1 MAFYRVTAQSLELRD
16 GPSSGRSALK
26 KWSSGVVSAL
36 AMCLVMATWPKAQQ
50 CSSGPNV
57 CRETAPGGA
66 LLHNPNSKGNRV
78 WTTGCGPNTM
88 KPGLD
93 PICHQISSCPAAGGF
108 GKFLQAV
115 TFDCKMKHFDGYFG
129 LDGMTFGILDWT
141 SNNLPPVLKA
151 YQQRN
156 RDEFDKIFGK
166 LSMPMK
172 DGCLDAK
179 WACDNNKKGNLMCD
193 ASFHDAFA
201 TAIKTADFQKAEV
214 DFALTQYE
222 NRLKRFAD
230 LALKTEYGNTAIA
243 VLANNLLDTAACKP
257 ATWKKVCAGQ
267 VDETKMVD
275 CMLDQYAKN
284 RCRGGTKESSED
296 RVKAIKAVFAG
307 APPSENIHPTAD
319 DVISCSNS
327 WGTASK

>member
-1 MAFYRVTAQSLELRD
+1 MTREIVRRGFR
-16 GPSSGRSALK
+16 
-26 KWSSGVVSAL
+26 KWLAGVVSVL
-36 AMCLVMATWPKAQQ
+36 AMYLVMGTWANAQQ

-57 CRETAPGGA
+57 CREIAPGGA
-66 LLHNPNSKGNRV
+66 LLHNPNSKGNLV
-78 WTTGCGPNTM
+78 WTTACGPNTM

-93 PICHQISSCPAAGGF
+93 PICQQISSCPAAGGF

-151 YQQRN
+151 YHERN
-156 RDEFDKIFGK
+156 RDQFDEIFGK
-166 LSMPMK
+166 LNMPMK

-193 ASFHDAFA
+193 ANFHDAFA

-214 DFALTQYE
+214 DFALSQYE
-222 NRLKRFAD
+222 NRIKRFSD
-230 LALKTEYGNTAIA
+230 LGLKTEYGNTAMA
-243 VLANNLLDTAACKP
+243 VLANNLLGIAACQP

-267 VDETKMVD
+267 PDETKMVD

-284 RCRGGTKESSED
+284 SCRGGTKQSSED

-307 APPSENIHPTAD
+307 AAPSENIHPTAD
-319 DVISCSNS
+319 AVISCSNS